1 MDVIWTP
8 ARYHKPIINWE
19 LVEKDETTR
28 RDCVAHK
35 VDTSS
40 RPRLGLMFACS
51 QGAFEN
57 TYDMNTTVY
66 LATSPGDFVI
76 WQLQRRPGKSG
87 LYIQQGH
94 RNYHINR
101 TESFDRCRDLKLSL
115 ELLNHTMVMDKLAA
129 LEIQVTGQ
137 SRRSQCNRYPMESR
151 AKEVWQPWTD
161 LGKEKAWNVPGG
173 IKLVHPARHP

>member
-1 MDVIWTP
+1 MDVICAP
-8 ARYHKPIINWE
+8 ARYHKPIVNRE
-19 LVEKDETTR
+19 LVEKDGTTR

-51 QGAFEN
+51 QGVFKN

-66 LATSPGDFVI
+66 FATSPGDLVM

-87 LYIQQGH
+87 LYIQQDH
-94 RNYHINR
+94 RNYHTNR
-101 TESFDRCRDLKLSL
+101 TESFDRRRDLKLSL
-115 ELLNHTMVMDKLAA
+115 ELLNHTMVMNKLAA

-137 SRRSQCNRYPMESR
+137 SRRSQRNRYPMESC
-151 AKEVWQPWTD
+151 AKEV
-161 LGKEKAWNVPGG
+161 
-173 IKLVHPARHP
+173 